1 MLRMVKRTSLV
12 RRGNE
17 ADTLVKI
24 AEKEIRFEPAVCC
37 CQSAKP
43 LRSNDDLFLG
53 LLRQMW
59 RNSNTSKSTVSENIL
74 KRSRAALVTSTMCDF
89 THNRWH

>member
-24 AEKEIRFEPAVCC
+24 AEKEIRFFFVNHLKQPCVV
-37 CQSAKP
+37 AKIRP
-43 LRSNDDLFLG
+43 QILGCSVIPSNLSSTTIYEQF
-53 LLRQMW
+53 
-59 RNSNTSKSTVSENIL
+59 NS
-74 KRSRAALVTSTMCDF
+74 CDE
-89 THNRWH
+89 TAIISG